1 MQKGFGLI
9 RILIVIG
16 IIAGIGALV
25 FKSVS
30 LDKNPFMSSAE
41 EKSAIDMAEQMK
53 NVGGEE
59 KNEKMKDVVEK
70 KNNETMQT
78 DDVANENIGSTD
90 LTDLVDRVTEKLHP
104 RLREI
109 IDQESP
115 DDYVE
120 VVINLQESASRE
132 DIIKSFQ
139 SYDVTV
145 MEQYFIINW
154 FLARVSVKN
163 IERIAIHPD
172 VISVSPRFGGE
183 PPPSN

>member
-41 EKSAIDMAEQMK
+41 EKSAIDMAEQ
-53 NVGGEE
+53 
-59 KNEKMKDVVEK
+59 MKDVVEK

-145 MEQYFIINW
+145 MEQYFIING